1 MKAFEGELAFLSNM
15 YPAPISFF
23 VGEKEHN
30 FASVE
35 VAYQFVKGLHALK
48 NVEHPTVNKEDLE
61 RMKELT
67 GKNAGYD
74 AKRMARSLKL
84 PRLPEG
90 VSLPFMNKFVALKFL
105 QHFDLATSLIATEG
119 TLPTIVEYNYWH
131 DNFWGECRC
140 PKCLSVDM
148 ERHNHL
154 GKILMNVRSFLLTM

>member
-23 VGEKEHN
+23 IGEKEHN

-35 VAYQFVKGLHALK
+35 VAYQFMKGIHTLK
-48 NVEHPTVNKEDLE
+48 NTDNPTVTREDLE
-61 RMKELT
+61 RMKALT

-84 PRLPEG
+84 PRIPEG

-105 QHFDLATSLIATEG
+105 QHFDLATSLIATEN

-131 DNFWGECRC
+131 DNFWGECLC
-140 PKCLSVDM
+140 LKCLSVDM

-154 GKILMNVRSFLLTM
+154 GKILMNVRRFLFTM